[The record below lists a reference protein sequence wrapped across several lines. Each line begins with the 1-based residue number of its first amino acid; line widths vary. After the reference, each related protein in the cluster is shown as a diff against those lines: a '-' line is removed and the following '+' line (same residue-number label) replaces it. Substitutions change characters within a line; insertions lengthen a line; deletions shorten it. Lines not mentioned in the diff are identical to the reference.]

1 MSDLTELT
9 VAAIRDGVAQ
19 GDFTAVEVAEAFNA
33 NVAAAQGALNAFIVA
48 TPEKALDAA
57 KAVDAARAA
66 GQPLGKMAG
75 VPIGM
80 KDLFATRG
88 VQTTAA
94 SHILEGFTPE
104 YESTVSQKLWDAGA
118 GMLGKL
124 NLDQFAMG
132 SSNETSYFGN
142 VISPWRRNDADGNT
156 SNAPL
161 APGGSSGG
169 SSSAVAARLCPAATG
184 TDTGGSIRQPA
195 AFTGISG
202 IKPTYGRCSRWGV
215 VAFASSL
222 DQAGPMARDV
232 KDCAIMLEAMAGF
245 DPKDSTSLD
254 LPVPEWTANLSG
266 DLRGKKVGIPREY
279 RMDGLDDDVA
289 RSWEQGIAWLKDAG
303 AEVVDVSLPHTKYAL
318 PTYYIIAPAEASSN
332 LARYDGVRYGLR
344 DLPDR
349 AGLQDMYAAT
359 RAAGFGAEVKRR
371 ILIGTYVLSAGFYD
385 AYYTQAQKV
394 RTLIARD
401 FAEAFKQCDVILA
414 PTTPTAAFALGE
426 KSGDP
431 LEMYL
436 NDVFSVPASLAG
448 LPAMSVPAGLDR
460 QGLPLGLQL
469 IGKPF
474 DEQGVLNAGLAIES
488 RAQFSAKPARW
499 W

>member
-1 MSDLTELT
+1 MGSELT
-9 VAAIRDGVAQ
+9 NLGVAAIRDGVSK
-19 GDFTAVEVAEAFNA
+19 GDFTAAEVASAFNA
-33 NVAAAQGALNAFIVA
+33 NVAAASALNAFIVA
-48 TPEKALDAA
+48 TPEAALDAA
-57 KAVDAARAA
+57 ARVDAARAA
-66 GQPLGKMAG
+66 GKVLGKMAG

-80 KDLFATRG
+80 KDLFATKG

-142 VISPWRRNDADGNT
+142 VISPWRRKDANGSCGN
-156 SNAPL
+156 AAL

-169 SSSAVAARLCPAATG
+169 SSAAVAARLCPAATG

-195 AFTGISG
+195 AFTGITG
-202 IKPTYGRCSRWGV
+202 IKPTYGRCSRWGI

-222 DQAGPMARDV
+222 DQAGSMARDTR
-232 KDCAIMLEAMAGF
+232 DCAIMLGAMAGF
-245 DPKDSTSLD
+245 DPKDTTSLD
-254 LPVPEWTANLSG
+254 MAVPDWEAALSG
-266 DLRGKKVGIPREY
+266 DLTGKRVGIPREY
-279 RMDGLDDDVA
+279 RMDGMDADVA
-289 RSWEQGIAWLKDAG
+289 ASWDQGITWLKDAG
-303 AEVVDVSLPHTKYAL
+303 AQIVDISLPHTKYAL
-318 PTYYIIAPAEASSN
+318 PAYYIIAPAEASSN

-344 DLPDR
+344 DLPDG

-371 ILIGTYVLSAGFYD
+371 ILLGTFVLSAGFYD

-394 RTLIARD
+394 RALIARD
-401 FAEAFKQCDVILA
+401 FAAAWAKCDVILA
-414 PTTPTAAFALGE
+414 PTAPTAAFGLGE
-426 KSGDP
+426 KSDDP
-431 LEMYL
+431 LAMYL
-436 NDVFSVPASLAG
+436 NDVFAVPASLAG
-448 LPAMSVPAGLDR
+448 LPAMSVPAGLNR
-460 QGLPLGLQL
+460 EGLPLGLQI
-469 IGKPF
+469 IGQPF

-488 RAQFSAKPARW
+488 RAAFTAQPERW

>member
-1 MSDLTELT
+1 MTDLTELG
-9 VAAIRDGVAQ
+9 VAAIRDGIAK

-33 NVAAAQGALNAFIVA
+33 NVAAAQTALNAFIVA
-48 TPEKALDAA
+48 TPEKALEAA
-57 KAVDAARAA
+57 KATDARRAA
-66 GQPLGKMAG
+66 GQPLGKMGG

-80 KDLFATRG
+80 KDLFATKG

-142 VISPWRRNDADGNT
+142 VISPWRRNDGGN
-156 SNAPL
+156 AAL

-169 SSSAVAARLCPAATG
+169 SSAAVSARLAPAATG

-202 IKPTYGRCSRWGV
+202 IKPTYGRCSRWGI

-232 KDCAIMLEAMAGF
+232 RDCAIMLEAMAGF
-245 DPKDSTSLD
+245 DPKDSTSLNM
-254 LPVPEWTANLSG
+254 PVPEWEAGLSG
-266 DLRGKKVGIPREY
+266 DLKGKKVGIPREY
-279 RMDGLDDDVA
+279 RMDGMDADVA
-289 RSWEQGIAWLKDAG
+289 ASWDAGIAWLKDAG
-303 AEVVDVSLPHTKYAL
+303 AEIVDISLPHTKYAL
-318 PTYYIIAPAEASSN
+318 PAYYIIAPAEASSN

-344 DLPDR
+344 DLPDG

-394 RTLIARD
+394 RTLIAQD
-401 FAEAFKQCDVILA
+401 FKNAFTQCDVILA
-414 PTTPTAAFALGE
+414 PTAPTAAFGLGE
-426 KSGDP
+426 KSDDP
-431 LEMYL
+431 LAMYL
-436 NDVFSVPASLAG
+436 NDVFAVPASLAG
-448 LPAMSVPAGLDR
+448 LPAMSVPAGLNR
-460 QGLPLGLQL
+460 EGLPLGLQ
-469 IGKPF
+469 IVGKPF

-488 RAQFSAKPARW
+488 RAQFSAKPEKW

>member
-1 MSDLTELT
+1 MTDLTTLG
-9 VAAIRDGVAQ
+9 VAEIRDGVAK
-19 GDFTAVEVAEAFNA
+19 GDFTAREVAEGFNA
-33 NVAAAQGALNAFIVA
+33 NVAAAQDALNAFIVT
-48 TPEKALDAA
+48 TPEAALAA
-57 KAVDAARAA
+57 ADRVDADRAA
-66 GQPLGKMAG
+66 GKTLGNMAG

-80 KDLFATRG
+80 KDLFATKG

-94 SHILEGFTPE
+94 SHILEGFKPE

-142 VISPWRRNDADGNT
+142 VISPWRKHGGN
-156 SNAPL
+156 AAL

-169 SSSAVAARLCPAATG
+169 SSTAVAARLAPAATG

-222 DQAGPMARDV
+222 DQAGPMAHDV
-232 KDCAIMLEAMAGF
+232 RDCAIMLGAMAGF
-245 DPKDSTSLD
+245 DPKDATSLD
-254 LPVPEWTANLSG
+254 LPVPDWEAALDPSMK
-266 DLRGKKVGIPREY
+266 GKKVGIPREY
-279 RMDGLDDDVA
+279 RMDGMDEDVVK
-289 RSWEQGIAWLKDAG
+289 SWDQGIAWMKDAG
-303 AEVVDVSLPHTKYAL
+303 AEVVDISLPHTKYAL
-318 PTYYIIAPAEASSN
+318 PAYYIIAPAEASSN

-344 DLPDR
+344 DLPDG

-359 RAAGFGAEVKRR
+359 RAAGFGDEVKRR

-401 FAEAFKQCDVILA
+401 FAKAFEVCDVILA
-414 PTTPTAAFALGE
+414 PTTPTASFALGE
-426 KSGDP
+426 KLDDP
-431 LEMYL
+431 LAMYL

-448 LPAMSVPAGLDR
+448 LPAMSVPAGLNR
-460 QGLPLGLQL
+460 EGLPLGLQL
-469 IGKPF
+469 IGKAF
-474 DEQGVLNAGLAIES
+474 DEQGVLNAGLAIEH
-488 RAQFSAKPARW
+488 RAGFVAQPEKW

>member
-1 MSDLTELT
+1 MTGLTELG
-9 VAAIRDGVAQ
+9 VAAIRDGVAR
-19 GDFTAVEVAEAFNA
+19 GDFSAREMAEAFNA
-33 NVAAAQGALNAFIVA
+33 NVAAASQLNAFIVA
-48 TPEKALDAA
+48 TPEKAIEAA
-57 KAVDAARAA
+57 QKVDADRAA
-66 GQPLGKMAG
+66 GKPLGKMAG

-88 VQTTAA
+88 VQTTAG

-142 VISPWRRNDADGNT
+142 VISPWRRSDGG
-156 SNAPL
+156 NAPL

-169 SSSAVAARLCPAATG
+169 SSAAVAARLCPAATG

-202 IKPTYGRCSRWGV
+202 IKPTYGRCSRWGI

-232 KDCAIMLEAMAGF
+232 RDCAIMLEAMAGF

-254 LPVPEWTANLSG
+254 LPVPEWEAGLDPNLS
-266 DLRGKKVGIPREY
+266 GKKVGIPKEY
-279 RMDGLDDDVA
+279 RMEGTDEDILKLWDD
-289 RSWEQGIAWLKDAG
+289 GIAWLKDAG
-303 AEVVDVSLPHTKYAL
+303 AEIVDISLPHTKYAL
-318 PTYYIIAPAEASSN
+318 PAYYIVAPAEASSN

-344 DLPDR
+344 ELPEG
-349 AGLQDMYAAT
+349 ANLQDMYAAT
-359 RAAGFGAEVKRR
+359 RAAGFGDEVKRR

-385 AYYTQAQKV
+385 AYYNQAQKV
-394 RTLIARD
+394 RALIARD
-401 FAEAFKQCDVILA
+401 FAQAFEGCDVILA
-414 PTTPTAAFALGE
+414 PTTPTASFALGD
-426 KSGDP
+426 KVDDP
-431 LEMYL
+431 LAMYL

-448 LPAMSVPAGLDR
+448 LPAMSVPGGLNRD
-460 QGLPLGLQL
+460 GLPLGLQV
-469 IGKPF
+469 IGNAF
-474 DEQGVLNAGLAIES
+474 DEQSVLNAGLAIEQ
-488 RAQFSAKPARW
+488 RAGFGAKPEKW

>member
-1 MSDLTELT
+1 MTDLTNLT
-9 VAAIRDGVAQ
+9 VAQIRDGHRA
-19 GDFTAVEVAEAFNA
+19 GDFSAVEVAEAFNA
-33 NVAAAQGALNAFIVA
+33 NVAGAKALNAFIVE
-48 TPEKALDAA
+48 TPDHAIAAA
-57 KAVDAARAA
+57 KAADADRAA
-66 GQPLGKMAG
+66 GTLKPLSG

-80 KDLFATRG
+80 KDLFATNG

-94 SHILEGFTPE
+94 SHMLEGFVPR
-104 YESTVSQKLWDAGA
+104 YESTVSQKLWDAGC

-142 VISPWRRNDADGNT
+142 VISPWKRNDGGN
-156 SNAPL
+156 AAL

-169 SSSAVAARLCPAATG
+169 SSSAIAARLCPAATG

-195 AFTGISG
+195 AFVGISG
-202 IKPTYGRCSRWGV
+202 IKPTYGRCSRWGI

-232 KDCAIMLEAMAGF
+232 KDCAIMLENMAGF
-245 DPKDSTSLD
+245 DPKDATSLNMA
-254 LPVPEWTANLSG
+254 VPNWEAALSG
-266 DLRGKKVGIPREY
+266 DLKGKTVGIPKEY
-279 RMDGLDDDVA
+279 RLEGIDPEIDAMWDA
-289 RSWEQGIAWLKDAG
+289 GIAMLKDAG
-303 AEVVDVSLPHTKYAL
+303 AEVVEISLPHTKYAL

-344 DLPDR
+344 DLPQG

-359 RAAGFGAEVKRR
+359 RADGFGPEVKRR
-371 ILIGTYVLSAGFYD
+371 IMIGTYVLSAGFYD

-401 FAEAFKQCDVILA
+401 FEQAFASCDVILA
-414 PTTPTAAFALGE
+414 PTAPSAAFGLGE
-426 KSGDP
+426 KMADP
-431 LEMYL
+431 LAMYL
-436 NDVFSVPASLAG
+436 NDVFAVPASLAG
-448 LPAMSVPAGLDR
+448 LPAMSVPAALNR
-460 QGLPLGLQL
+460 EGLPLGLQI
-469 IGKPF
+469 IGKAF
-474 DEQGVLNAGLAIES
+474 DEQGVLNAGLAIEE
-488 RAQFSAKPARW
+488 RAGFTARAEKW

>member
-1 MSDLTELT
+1 MTDLTNLT
-9 VAAIRDGVAQ
+9 VAQIRDGHRA
-19 GDFTAVEVAEAFNA
+19 GDFSAVEVAEAFNA
-33 NVAAAQGALNAFIVA
+33 NVAGAKALNAFIVE
-48 TPEKALDAA
+48 TPEHALAAA
-57 KAVDAARAA
+57 KTADADRSAETLK
-66 GQPLGKMAG
+66 PLSG

-80 KDLFATRG
+80 KDLFATNG

-94 SHILEGFTPE
+94 SHILEGFVPR
-104 YESTVSQKLWDAGA
+104 YESTVSQKLWDAGC

-124 NLDQFAMG
+124 NMDQFAMG

-142 VISPWRRNDADGNT
+142 VLSPWKRNDGGN
-156 SNAPL
+156 AAL

-169 SSSAVAARLCPAATG
+169 SSSAIAARLCPAATG

-202 IKPTYGRCSRWGV
+202 IKPTYGRCSRWGI

-232 KDCAIMLEAMAGF
+232 RDCAIMLENMAGF
-245 DPKDSTSLD
+245 DPKDATSLNMAVPDWEAALSSD
-254 LPVPEWTANLSG
+254 LK
-266 DLRGKKVGIPREY
+266 GKKVGIPKEY
-279 RMDGLDDDVA
+279 RLEGIDPEIDAMWDA
-289 RSWEQGIAWLKDAG
+289 GIAMLKDAG
-303 AEVVDVSLPHTKYAL
+303 AEVVDISLPHTKYAL

-344 DLPDR
+344 DLPDG

-359 RAAGFGAEVKRR
+359 RADGFGPEVKRR
-371 ILIGTYVLSAGFYD
+371 IMIGTYVLSAGFYD

-401 FAEAFKQCDVILA
+401 FEAAFGVCDVILA
-414 PTTPTAAFALGE
+414 PTAPSAAFGLGE
-426 KSGDP
+426 KMADP
-431 LEMYL
+431 LAMYL
-436 NDVFSVPASLAG
+436 NDVFAVPASLAG
-448 LPAMSVPAGLDR
+448 LPAMSVPAALNR
-460 QGLPLGLQL
+460 EGLPLGLQI
-469 IGKPF
+469 IGKAF
-474 DEQGVLNAGLAIES
+474 DEQGVLNAGLAIEE
-488 RAQFSAKPARW
+488 RAGFTARAEKW

>member
-1 MSDLTELT
+1 MTDLTSLG
-9 VAAIRDGVAQ
+9 VAAIRDGVAA
-19 GDFTAVEVAEAFNA
+19 GEFTAVEVAEAFNA
-33 NVAAAQGALNAFIVA
+33 NVAAASALNAFIVA
-48 TPEKALDAA
+48 TPDKALEAA
-57 KAVDAARAA
+57 KATDAKRAA
-66 GQPLGKMAG
+66 GQPLGKMGG

-80 KDLFATRG
+80 KDLFATKG

-94 SHILEGFTPE
+94 SHILKGFVPE

-142 VISPWRRNDADGNT
+142 VISPWRRNDGGN
-156 SNAPL
+156 AAM

-169 SSSAVAARLCPAATG
+169 SSTAVAARLAPAATG

-202 IKPTYGRCSRWGV
+202 IKPTYGRCSRWGI

-232 KDCAIMLEAMAGF
+232 RDCAIMLEAMAGF

-254 LPVPEWTANLSG
+254 LPVPAWEAGLSA
-266 DLRGKKVGIPREY
+266 DMKGKKVGIPREY
-279 RMDGLDDDVA
+279 RMDGMDADVA
-289 RSWEQGIAWLKDAG
+289 ASWDQGIAWLKDAG
-303 AEVVDVSLPHTKYAL
+303 AEIVEISLPHTKYAL
-318 PTYYIIAPAEASSN
+318 PAYYIIAPAEASSN

-344 DLPDR
+344 DLPDG

-394 RTLIARD
+394 RTLISHD
-401 FAEAFKQCDVILA
+401 FRNAFTQVDVILA
-414 PTTPTAAFALGE
+414 PTAPT
-426 KSGDP
+426 
-431 LEMYL
+431 
-436 NDVFSVPASLAG
+436 
-448 LPAMSVPAGLDR
+448 
-460 QGLPLGLQL
+460 
-469 IGKPF
+469 
-474 DEQGVLNAGLAIES
+474 
-488 RAQFSAKPARW
+488 
-499 W
+499 

>member
-1 MSDLTELT
+1 MTDLTELG
-9 VAAIRDGVAQ
+9 VAAIRDGVAK

-33 NVAAAQGALNAFIVA
+33 NVAAAQSALNAFIVA

-57 KAVDAARAA
+57 RATDAKRAK
-66 GQPLGKMAG
+66 GEPLGKMGG

-80 KDLFATRG
+80 KDLFATKG

-142 VISPWRRNDADGNT
+142 VISPWRRNDGGN
-156 SNAPL
+156 AAL

-169 SSSAVAARLCPAATG
+169 SSAAVSARLAPAATG

-202 IKPTYGRCSRWGV
+202 IKPTYGRCSRWGI

-232 KDCAIMLEAMAGF
+232 RDCAIMLEAMAGF

-254 LPVPEWTANLSG
+254 MPVPAWEAGLSG
-266 DLRGKKVGIPREY
+266 DLKGKKVGIPREY
-279 RMDGLDDDVA
+279 RMDGMDADVA
-289 RSWEQGIAWLKDAG
+289 ASWDAGIAWLKDAG
-303 AEVVDVSLPHTKYAL
+303 AEIVDVSLPHTKYAL
-318 PTYYIIAPAEASSN
+318 PAYYIIAPAEASSN

-344 DLPDR
+344 DLPDG

-394 RTLIARD
+394 RTLIAQD
-401 FAEAFKQCDVILA
+401 FKNAFTLCDVILA
-414 PTTPTAAFALGE
+414 PTAPTAAFGLGE
-426 KSGDP
+426 KSDDP
-431 LEMYL
+431 LSMYL
-436 NDVFSVPASLAG
+436 NDVFAVPASLAG
-448 LPAMSVPAGLDR
+448 LPAMSVPAGLNR
-460 QGLPLGLQL
+460 EGLPLGLQ
-469 IGKPF
+469 IVGRPF

-488 RAQFSAKPARW
+488 RAQFSAKPEKW

>member
-1 MSDLTELT
+1 MTDLTELG
-9 VAAIRDGVAQ
+9 VAAIRDGVAK

-33 NVAAAQGALNAFIVA
+33 NVAAAQDALNAFIVA
-48 TPEKALDAA
+48 TPEKAVESA
-57 KAVDAARAA
+57 KAIDARRAKGEA
-66 GQPLGKMAG
+66 LGKMGG

-80 KDLFATRG
+80 KDLFATQG

-142 VISPWRRNDADGNT
+142 VISPWKRNDGG
-156 SNAPL
+156 NAPL

-169 SSSAVAARLCPAATG
+169 SSAAVSARLCPAATG

-195 AFTGISG
+195 AFTGITG
-202 IKPTYGRCSRWGV
+202 IKPTYGRCSRWGI

-232 KDCAIMLEAMAGF
+232 RDCAIMLETMAGF

-254 LPVPEWTANLSG
+254 MPVPEGEANLSG
-266 DLRGKKVGIPREY
+266 DLKGKKVGIPREY
-279 RMDGLDDDVA
+279 RMDGMNADIAKSWDD
-289 RSWEQGIAWLKDAG
+289 GIAWLKDAG
-303 AEVVDVSLPHTKYAL
+303 AEVIDISLPHTKYAL
-318 PTYYIIAPAEASSN
+318 PAYYIVAPAEASSN

-344 DLPDR
+344 DLPEG

-359 RAAGFGAEVKRR
+359 RAAGFGPEVKRR

-401 FAEAFKQCDVILA
+401 FQNAFTQCDVILA
-414 PTTPTAAFALGE
+414 PTAPSAAFGLGD
-426 KSGDP
+426 KSDDP
-431 LEMYL
+431 LAMYL
-436 NDVFSVPASLAG
+436 NDVYAVPASLAG
-448 LPAMSVPAGLDR
+448 LPAMSVPAGLDSA
-460 QGLPLGLQL
+460 GLPLGLQI
-469 IGKPF
+469 IGNMF
-474 DEQGVLNAGLAIES
+474 DEQGVLNAGLAIEQ
-488 RAQFSAKPARW
+488 RAGFVAKPEKW

>member
-1 MSDLTELT
+1 MTDLTELG
-9 VAAIRDGVAQ
+9 VAAIRDGVAK

-33 NVAAAQGALNAFIVA
+33 NVAAAQTALNAFIVA
-48 TPEKALDAA
+48 TPELAVEAA
-57 KAVDAARAA
+57 KATDARRAA
-66 GQPLGKMAG
+66 GQPLGKMGG

-80 KDLFATRG
+80 KDLFATKG

-94 SHILEGFTPE
+94 SRILEGFTPE

-142 VISPWRRNDADGNT
+142 VISPWRRSDGG
-156 SNAPL
+156 NAAL

-169 SSSAVAARLCPAATG
+169 SSTAVAARLAPAATG

-202 IKPTYGRCSRWGV
+202 IKPTYGRCSRWGI

-232 KDCAIMLEAMAGF
+232 RDCAIMLEAMAGY
-245 DPKDSTSLD
+245 DPKDATSLN
-254 LPVPEWTANLSG
+254 LPVPEWEAGLSA
-266 DLRGKKVGIPREY
+266 DMKGKKVGIPREY
-279 RMDGLDDDVA
+279 RMDGMDADVA
-289 RSWEQGIAWLKDAG
+289 ASWDRGIEWLKDAG
-303 AEVVDVSLPHTKYAL
+303 AEIVEISLPHTKYAL
-318 PTYYIIAPAEASSN
+318 PAYYIIAPAEASSN

-344 DLPDR
+344 DLPDG

-394 RTLIARD
+394 RTLISHD
-401 FAEAFKQCDVILA
+401 FKNAFTQCDVILA
-414 PTTPTAAFALGE
+414 PTAPTAAFGLGE
-426 KSGDP
+426 KTDDP
-431 LEMYL
+431 LSMYL
-436 NDVFSVPASLAG
+436 NDVFAVPASLAG
-448 LPAMSVPAGLDR
+448 LPAMSVPAGLNR
-460 QGLPLGLQL
+460 EGLPLGLQ
-469 IGKPF
+469 IVGKPF

-488 RAQFSAKPARW
+488 RAQFSAKPDKW

>member
-1 MSDLTELT
+1 MTDITDLT

-33 NVAAAQGALNAFIVA
+33 NVAAAQQALNAFIVA
-48 TPEKALDAA
+48 TPERALDAA
-57 KAVDAARAA
+57 RATDARRAA
-66 GQPLGKMAG
+66 GQPLGKLGG

-142 VISPWRRNDADGNT
+142 VISPWRRNDGGN
-156 SNAPL
+156 AAM

-169 SSSAVAARLCPAATG
+169 SSAAVSARLAPAATG

-202 IKPTYGRCSRWGV
+202 IKPTYGRCSRWGI

-232 KDCAIMLEAMAGF
+232 RDCAIMLESMAGF

-254 LPVPEWTANLSG
+254 MAVPEWEAGLDG
-266 DLRGKKVGIPREY
+266 DLKGKKVGIPREY
-279 RMDGLDDDVA
+279 RMDGMDADVA
-289 RSWEQGIAWLKDAG
+289 ASWDQGIAWLKDAG
-303 AEVVDVSLPHTKYAL
+303 AEIVEISLPHTKYAL
-318 PTYYIIAPAEASSN
+318 PAYYIIAPAEASSN
-332 LARYDGVRYGLR
+332 LARYDGVRFGLR
-344 DLPDR
+344 DLPDG

-359 RAAGFGAEVKRR
+359 RAAGFGPEVKRR

-394 RTLIARD
+394 RTLIAHD
-401 FAEAFKQCDVILA
+401 FKNAFTQCDVILA
-414 PTTPTAAFALGE
+414 PTAPTAAFGLGE
-426 KSGDP
+426 KTDDP
-431 LEMYL
+431 LSMYL
-436 NDVFSVPASLAG
+436 NDVFAVPASLAG
-448 LPAMSVPAGLDR
+448 LPAMSVPAGLNR
-460 QGLPLGLQL
+460 EGLPLGLQ
-469 IGKPF
+469 IVGRPF
-474 DEQGVLNAGLAIES
+474 DEQGVLNAGLAIEA
-488 RAQFSAKPARW
+488 RAQFSARPEKW

>member
-1 MSDLTELT
+1 MTELT
-9 VAAIRDGVAQ
+9 NLTVAQIRDGHRA
-19 GDFTAVEVAEAFNA
+19 GDFSAVEVAEAFNA
-33 NVAAAQGALNAFIVA
+33 NVAAAKALNAFIVE
-48 TPEKALDAA
+48 TPDLAIEAA
-57 KAVDAARAA
+57 KAADADRAA
-66 GQPLGKMAG
+66 GTLKPLSG

-80 KDLFATRG
+80 KDLFCTNG

-94 SHILEGFTPE
+94 SHMLEGFVPR

-142 VISPWRRNDADGNT
+142 VISPWRRNDGGN
-156 SNAPL
+156 AAL

-169 SSSAVAARLCPAATG
+169 SSAAIAARLCPAATG

-202 IKPTYGRCSRWGV
+202 IKPTYGRCSRWGI

-222 DQAGPMARDV
+222 DQAGPMARTV
-232 KDCAIMLEAMAGF
+232 RDCAIMLENMAGF
-245 DPKDSTSLD
+245 DPKDATSLD
-254 LPVPEWTANLSG
+254 LPVPNWEAALSS
-266 DLRGKKVGIPREY
+266 DLRGKTVGIPREY
-279 RMDGLDDDVA
+279 RLEGIDPDIDAMWDA
-289 RSWEQGIAWLKDAG
+289 GIAMLKDAE
-303 AEVVDVSLPHTKYAL
+303 AAVVEISLPHTKYAL
-318 PTYYIIAPAEASSN
+318 PAYYIIAPAEASSN

-344 DLPDR
+344 DLPQG

-359 RAAGFGAEVKRR
+359 RAEGFGAEVKRR
-371 ILIGTYVLSAGFYD
+371 IMIGTYVLSAGFYD

-401 FAEAFKQCDVILA
+401 FEAAFGSCDVILA
-414 PTTPTAAFALGE
+414 PTAPSAAFGLGE
-426 KSGDP
+426 KMADP
-431 LEMYL
+431 LAMYL
-436 NDVFSVPASLAG
+436 NDVFAVPASLAG
-448 LPAMSVPAGLDR
+448 LPAMSVPAALNR
-460 QGLPLGLQL
+460 EGLPLGLQI

-474 DEQGVLNAGLAIES
+474 DEQGVLNAGLAIEE
-488 RAQFSAKPARW
+488 RAGFTARAEKW

>member
-1 MSDLTELT
+1 MTQLTDLG
-9 VAAIRDGVAQ
+9 VAAIRDGVAGGQ
-19 GDFTAVEVAEAFNA
+19 FTAVEVAEAFNA
-33 NVAAAQGALNAFIVA
+33 NVAAAQTALNAFIVT
-48 TPEKALDAA
+48 TPDAA
-57 KAVDAARAA
+57 IEAARATDLRRAA
-66 GQPLGKMAG
+66 GQPLGKMGG

-80 KDLFATRG
+80 KDLFATKG

-94 SHILEGFTPE
+94 SHILEGFRPE

-124 NLDQFAMG
+124 NMDQFAMG

-142 VISPWRRNDADGNT
+142 VVSPWRRSDGG
-156 SNAPL
+156 NAPL

-169 SSSAVAARLCPAATG
+169 SSAAVSARLCPAATG

-202 IKPTYGRCSRWGV
+202 IKPTYGRCSRWGI

-232 KDCAIMLEAMAGF
+232 RDCAIMLEAMAGF
-245 DPKDSTSLD
+245 DPKDATSLN
-254 LPVPEWTANLSG
+254 LPVPEWEACLNA
-266 DLRGKKVGIPREY
+266 DLRGKKVGVPREY
-279 RMDGLDDDVA
+279 RMDGTDADVLA
-289 RSWEQGIAWLKDAG
+289 SWDQGIEWLKDAG
-303 AEVVDVSLPHTKYAL
+303 AEVIDISLPHTKYAL
-318 PTYYIIAPAEASSN
+318 PAYYIVAPAEASSN

-344 DLPDR
+344 DLPDG
-349 AGLQDMYAAT
+349 ANLQEMYAAT

-401 FAEAFKQCDVILA
+401 FKNAFAEVDVILA
-414 PTTPTAAFALGE
+414 PTAPTAAFGLGDMV
-426 KSGDP
+426 SDP
-431 LEMYL
+431 LAMYL
-436 NDVFSVPASLAG
+436 NDVFAVPASLAG
-448 LPAMSVPAGLDR
+448 LPAMSVPAGLNR
-460 QGLPLGLQL
+460 EGLPLGLQ
-469 IGKPF
+469 IVGKPF

-488 RAQFSAKPARW
+488 RAGFAARPERW

>member
-1 MSDLTELT
+1 MTDLTDL
-9 VAAIRDGVAQ
+9 GVADIRN
-19 GDFTAVEVAEAFNA
+19 GVRAGTFSAREVATAFNA
-33 NVAAAQGALNAFIVA
+33 NVAGAKALNAFIVE
-48 TPEKALDAA
+48 TPEHAIAAA
-57 KAVDAARAA
+57 KQADADRAA
-66 GQPLGKMAG
+66 GTLKPLSG

-80 KDLFATRG
+80 KDLFATNG

-94 SHILEGFTPE
+94 SHMLEGFVPR
-104 YESTVSQKLWDAGA
+104 YESTVSAKLWDAGC

-142 VISPWRRNDADGNT
+142 VISPWKRKDGGPNLKEG
-156 SNAPL
+156 AAL

-169 SSSAVAARLCPAATG
+169 SSSAIAARLCPAATG

-202 IKPTYGRCSRWGV
+202 IKPTYGRCSRWGI

-232 KDCAIMLEAMAGF
+232 HDCAIMLENMAGF
-245 DPKDSTSLD
+245 DPKDATSLD
-254 LPVPEWTANLSG
+254 MAVPNWEAALSS
-266 DLRGKKVGIPREY
+266 DLKGKTVGIPKEY
-279 RMDGLDDDVA
+279 RLEGIDPDIDAMWDA
-289 RSWEQGIAWLKDAG
+289 GIAMLKDAG
-303 AEVVDVSLPHTKYAL
+303 ADVVEISLPHTKYAL
-318 PTYYIIAPAEASSN
+318 PAYYIIAPAEASSN

-344 DLPDR
+344 DLPQG

-359 RAAGFGAEVKRR
+359 RADGFGPEVKRR
-371 ILIGTYVLSAGFYD
+371 IMIGTYVLSAGFYD

-401 FAEAFKQCDVILA
+401 FDAAFGVCDVILA
-414 PTTPTAAFALGE
+414 PTAPSAAFGLGE
-426 KSGDP
+426 KTSDP
-431 LEMYL
+431 LAMYL
-436 NDVFSVPASLAG
+436 NDVFAVPASLAG
-448 LPAMSVPAGLDR
+448 LPAMSVPAALNR
-460 QGLPLGLQL
+460 EGLPLGLQI
-469 IGKPF
+469 IGKAF
-474 DEQGVLNAGLAIES
+474 DEQGVLNAGLAIEE
-488 RAQFSAKPARW
+488 RAGFTARAEKW

>member
-1 MSDLTELT
+1 MTELT
-9 VAAIRDGVAQ
+9 NLTVAQIRDGHRA
-19 GDFTAVEVAEAFNA
+19 GDFSAVEVAEAFNA
-33 NVAAAQGALNAFIVA
+33 NVAGAKALNAFIVE
-48 TPEKALDAA
+48 TPEQALSAAEAADA
-57 KAVDAARAA
+57 DRAA
-66 GQPLGKMAG
+66 GTLKPLSG

-80 KDLFATRG
+80 KDLFCTNG

-94 SHILEGFTPE
+94 SHMLEGFVPR

-142 VISPWRRNDADGNT
+142 VISPWKRKDGG
-156 SNAPL
+156 NAAL

-169 SSSAVAARLCPAATG
+169 SSSAIAARLCPAATG

-202 IKPTYGRCSRWGV
+202 IKPTYGRCSRWGI

-232 KDCAIMLEAMAGF
+232 RDCAIMLENMAGF
-245 DPKDSTSLD
+245 DPKDATSLN
-254 LPVPEWTANLSG
+254 LPVPDWEAALSS
-266 DLRGKKVGIPREY
+266 DLKGKRVGIPKEY
-279 RMDGLDDDVA
+279 RLEGIDPDIDAMWDA
-289 RSWEQGIAWLKDAG
+289 GIAMLKDAG
-303 AEVVDVSLPHTKYAL
+303 AEVVDISLPHTKYAL

-344 DLPDR
+344 DLPQG

-359 RAAGFGAEVKRR
+359 RADGFGPEVKRR
-371 ILIGTYVLSAGFYD
+371 IMIGTYVLSAGFYD

-394 RTLIARD
+394 RTLISRD
-401 FAEAFKQCDVILA
+401 FTAAFETCDVILA
-414 PTTPTAAFALGE
+414 PTAPSAAFGLGE
-426 KSGDP
+426 KMADP
-431 LEMYL
+431 LAMYL
-436 NDVFSVPASLAG
+436 NDVFAVPASLAG
-448 LPAMSVPAGLDR
+448 LPAMSVPAALNR
-460 QGLPLGLQL
+460 EGLPLGLQI
-469 IGKPF
+469 IGKAF
-474 DEQGVLNAGLAIES
+474 DEQGVLNAGLAIEE
-488 RAQFSAKPARW
+488 RAGFTARAEKW

>member
-1 MSDLTELT
+1 MTDLTELG
-9 VAAIRDGVAQ
+9 VAAIREGVAK
-19 GDFTAVEVAEAFNA
+19 GDFTAREVAEAFNA
-33 NVAAAQGALNAFIVA
+33 NVAAAQEALNAFIVA
-48 TPEKALDAA
+48 TPEKALEAA
-57 KAVDAARAA
+57 DRVDADRAA
-66 GQPLGKMAG
+66 GKPLGKMAG

-80 KDLFATRG
+80 KDLFATKG

-94 SHILEGFTPE
+94 SHILEGFKPE

-142 VISPWRRNDADGNT
+142 VVSPWRKQGGN
-156 SNAPL
+156 AAL

-169 SSSAVAARLCPAATG
+169 SSAAVSARLAPAATG

-202 IKPTYGRCSRWGV
+202 IKPTYGRCSRWGI

-232 KDCAIMLEAMAGF
+232 RDCAIMLEAMAGF
-245 DPKDSTSLD
+245 DPKDATSLD
-254 LPVPEWTANLSG
+254 LPVPEWEAGLNG
-266 DLRGKKVGIPREY
+266 DLKGKKVGIPREY
-279 RMDGLDDDVA
+279 RMDGMDAEVAKSWDD
-289 RSWEQGIAWLKDAG
+289 GIAWLKDAG
-303 AEVVDVSLPHTKYAL
+303 AEIVDISLPHTKYAL

-344 DLPDR
+344 DLPDG

-359 RAAGFGAEVKRR
+359 RAAGFGDEVKRR

-394 RTLIARD
+394 RTLIAQD
-401 FAEAFKQCDVILA
+401 FEKAFASCDVILA
-414 PTTPTAAFALGE
+414 PTTPTASFPLGD
-426 KSGDP
+426 KLDDP
-431 LEMYL
+431 LAMYL

-448 LPAMSVPAGLDR
+448 LPAMSVPAGLNSE
-460 QGLPLGLQL
+460 GLPLGLQI
-469 IGKPF
+469 IGKAF
-474 DEQGVLNAGLAIES
+474 DEQGVLNAGLAIEQ
-488 RAQFSAKPARW
+488 RAGFGAKPEKW

>member
-1 MSDLTELT
+1 MTDVTELG
-9 VAAIRDGVAQ
+9 VAAIRDGVTK
-19 GDFTAVEVAEAFNA
+19 GDFTAREVAEAFNA
-33 NVAAAQGALNAFIVA
+33 NVAAAQDALNAFIVA
-48 TPEKALDAA
+48 TPEKALEAA
-57 KAVDAARAA
+57 DKVDADRAA
-66 GQPLGKMAG
+66 GKALGKMAG

-80 KDLFATRG
+80 KDLFATQG

-94 SHILEGFTPE
+94 SHILEGFKPE
-104 YESTVSQKLWDAGA
+104 YESTVSQKLWEAGA

-142 VISPWRRNDADGNT
+142 VISPWRKQG
-156 SNAPL
+156 SNAAL

-169 SSSAVAARLCPAATG
+169 SSAAVSARLAPAATG

-202 IKPTYGRCSRWGV
+202 IKPTYGRCSRWGI

-232 KDCAIMLEAMAGF
+232 RDCAIMLEAMAGF
-245 DPKDSTSLD
+245 DPKDATSLD
-254 LPVPEWTANLSG
+254 LPVPEWEAGLNA
-266 DLRGKKVGIPREY
+266 DLKGKKVGIPREY
-279 RMDGLDDDVA
+279 RMDGMDAEVAKSWDD
-289 RSWEQGIAWLKDAG
+289 GIAWLKDAG
-303 AEVVDVSLPHTKYAL
+303 AEIVDISLPHTKYAL

-344 DLPDR
+344 DLPDG

-359 RAAGFGAEVKRR
+359 RAAGFGDEVKRR

-394 RTLIARD
+394 RTLISHD
-401 FAEAFKQCDVILA
+401 FKNAFTECDVILA
-414 PTTPTAAFALGE
+414 PTTPTASFPLGD
-426 KSGDP
+426 KLDDP
-431 LEMYL
+431 LAMYL

-448 LPAMSVPAGLDR
+448 LPAMSVPAGLNSE
-460 QGLPLGLQL
+460 GLPLGLQL
-469 IGKPF
+469 IGRAF
-474 DEQGVLNAGLAIES
+474 DEQGVLNAGLAIEQ
-488 RAQFSAKPARW
+488 RAGFAAKPEKW

>member
-1 MSDLTELT
+1 MTEVTELG
-9 VAAIRDGVAQ
+9 VAAIREGVAK
-19 GDFTAVEVAEAFNA
+19 GEFTAREVAEGFNA
-33 NVAAAQGALNAFIVA
+33 NVAAASALNAFIVA
-48 TPEKALDAA
+48 TPDKALAA
-57 KAVDAARAA
+57 ADKVDADRAA
-66 GQPLGKMAG
+66 GKPLGKMAG

-80 KDLFATRG
+80 KDLFATQG

-94 SHILEGFTPE
+94 SHILEGFNPQ

-142 VISPWRRNDADGNT
+142 VISPWRRNDGGNA
-156 SNAPL
+156 SL

-169 SSSAVAARLCPAATG
+169 SSAAVAARLCPAATG

-202 IKPTYGRCSRWGV
+202 IKPTYGRCSRWGI

-232 KDCAIMLEAMAGF
+232 RDCAIMLEAMAGF
-245 DPKDSTSLD
+245 DPKDATSLD
-254 LPVPEWTANLSG
+254 LPVPEWEAGLSA
-266 DLRGKKVGIPREY
+266 DLKGKKVGIPREY
-279 RMDGLDDDVA
+279 RLDGIDADVA
-289 RSWEQGIAWLKDAG
+289 RSWDDGIAWLKDAG
-303 AEVVDVSLPHTKYAL
+303 AEIVDVSLPHTRYAL

-344 DLPDR
+344 DLPEG

-359 RAAGFGAEVKRR
+359 RAAGFGPEVKRR

-394 RTLIARD
+394 RTLISRD
-401 FAEAFKQCDVILA
+401 FQNAFAECDVILA
-414 PTTPTAAFALGE
+414 PTAPTAAFALGE

-448 LPAMSVPAGLDR
+448 LPAMSVPAGLNR
-460 QGLPLGLQL
+460 EGLPLGLQI
-469 IGKPF
+469 IGKAF
-474 DEQGVLNAGLAIES
+474 DEQGVLNAGLAIEQ
-488 RAQFSAKPARW
+488 RAGFAARPEKW
-499 W
+499 WS